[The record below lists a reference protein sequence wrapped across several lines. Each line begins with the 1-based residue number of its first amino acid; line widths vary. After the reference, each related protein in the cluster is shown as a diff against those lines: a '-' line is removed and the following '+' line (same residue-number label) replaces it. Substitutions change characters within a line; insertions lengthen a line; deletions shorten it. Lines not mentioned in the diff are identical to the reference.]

1 MKEIRL
7 LKLWEGL
14 ARATSTEVKKGD
26 WVFLTSIMSNHPT
39 DSREFIVVKIDTDRL
54 EVVLMPNLSTATPE
68 DYIVV
73 GRNDLTPEYAF
84 FNRI

>member
-26 WVFLTSIMSNHPT
+26 WVFLTSIMSNPPA
-39 DSREFIVVKIDTDRL
+39 DSREFIVVRIDADRL

-73 GRNDLTPEYAF
+73 DRNDLTPEYAF